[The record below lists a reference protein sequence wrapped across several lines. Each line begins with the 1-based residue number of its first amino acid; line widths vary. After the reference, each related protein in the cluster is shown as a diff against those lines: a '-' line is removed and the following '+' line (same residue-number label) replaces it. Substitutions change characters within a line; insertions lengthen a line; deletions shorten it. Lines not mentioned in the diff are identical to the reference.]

1 MTSWRFLPLVA
12 LSPRRVK
19 NISRLSM
26 KTLDSIAKLEYDKLE
41 IECLTQVGKGEWHGE
56 TKCGLYI
63 AVSNKGKVITISS
76 SETLYE
82 LGEYQQIVA
91 KSKDKINIHEIIKY
105 FSWQIN
111 KDDILNNWH

>member
-1 MTSWRFLPLVA
+1 
-12 LSPRRVK
+12 
-19 NISRLSM
+19 M

-63 AVSNKGKVITISS
+63 AVSNKG
-76 SETLYE
+76 ETLYE

>member
-1 MTSWRFLPLVA
+1 
-12 LSPRRVK
+12 
-19 NISRLSM
+19 M
-26 KTLDSIAKLEYDKLE
+26 KTLDRIAKLEYDKLE

-82 LGEYQQIVA
+82 LGQEYSIVARSKEEINIYQIVEFF
-91 KSKDKINIHEIIKY
+91 N
-105 FSWQIN
+105 WQID
-111 KDDILNNWH
+111 KDQIINFWF